1 VAAKGYEDAIISE
14 HAASQMARR
23 GISVALLKGV
33 LRKPEQVMEVR
44 PGRIILQSRARI
56 GTHNQLVRVF
66 VDVDVSP
73 AQVVTVYRTSKID
86 KYWSEQ

>member
-1 VAAKGYEDAIISE
+1 MAGKGYEDAIISE

-33 LRKPEQVMEVR
+33 LRNPEQAVEVR
-44 PGRIILQSRARI
+44 PGRVILQSRTRI
-56 GTHNQLVRVF
+56 GPHNQLIRVF
-66 VDVDVSP
+66 VDVDVPP

>member
-1 VAAKGYEDAIISE
+1 
-14 HAASQMARR
+14 
-23 GISVALLKGV
+23 
-33 LRKPEQVMEVR
+33 MEVR

>member
-1 VAAKGYEDAIISE
+1 
-14 HAASQMARR
+14 M
-23 GISVALLKGV
+23 ALLASV
-33 LRKPEQVMEVR
+33 LRDPEQVVEVR
-44 PGRIILQSRARI
+44 PGRVILQSRVRI
-56 GTHNQLVRVF
+56 GTHNQLIRVF